1 MSSDVYEQ
9 YGRPSDST
17 QPESEYGNRKPR
29 RILNRN
35 KKSAFTIKSSVN
47 VELDFDMAL
56 ALGRFIVDSRPEN
69 TAVMALGHQLCNLA
83 EEDEF

>member
-9 YGRPSDST
+9 YGQSSGST
-17 QPESEYGNRKPR
+17 QPSSEYEGRKPR
-29 RILNRN
+29 RVLNRN
-35 KKSAFTIKSSVN
+35 KKSAFTIKSSVS

-83 EEDEF
+83 EEEEF